1 MRTKGM
7 TYEGS
12 DTATHPSFCRKRP
25 VVSQHAV
32 VQGYASRV
40 FPACL
45 RNMSKVSSHRRLTE
59 PLASGPSRFFY
70 MLSRV

>member
-1 MRTKGM
+1 MRMKGM

-12 DTATHPSFCRKRP
+12 GTATHPSFCRKRP
-25 VVSQHAV
+25 VVS
-32 VQGYASRV
+32 QGYASRV